1 MSGRTGRATW
11 TRTGGAL
18 AVWAAT
24 RTLLLLWVLRVI
36 VPPGLDVT
44 YDVSGLYVKWAKVLS
59 GGVFPEHDVT
69 WQYPPGAALAVLAP
83 KLLPFLSYATA
94 FYVLALVCDA
104 LVTAL
109 LLYAATRPGRR
120 FAGVWVW
127 VVGVALLGP
136 VVFARYDVMVTAL
149 SVAALLA
156 GTRRARAFGALAALG
171 AVVKVWPVLLLVGT
185 PRGEGTRRSWTS
197 AAVTGLVLLAGFGL
211 LMPGSLS
218 FLTAQRDRGTEVE
231 SLGALVFHFAR
242 HFGWDGRVAFHYG
255 SMEFLG
261 TGVPLVSAL
270 AQVLSVLA
278 LCWLVLWRVRARVW
292 SEATF
297 ADAAFTALL
306 LFTTTSRVIS
316 PQYMVWLL
324 GLGAVC
330 LVYRGGRMTLPV
342 VLTVIASFVT
352 WLEFPVYF
360 GDVIGSTPFGIG
372 LLVVRNGLLVA
383 ATVLACRALW
393 RETVRAVP
401 RGGSAESERMP
412 GWATTDA

>member
-1 MSGRTGRATW
+1 MSERTGRATW
-11 TRTGGAL
+11 TRTAGAL

-24 RTLLLLWVLRVI
+24 RALLLLSVLKVI

-44 YDVSGLYVKWAKVLS
+44 GDVSVTYQNWANVLS
-59 GGVFPEHDVT
+59 GGAFPEHDVT
-69 WQYPPGAALAVLAP
+69 WQYPPGAALAILAP
-83 KLLPFLSYATA
+83 KLLPFWPYATA
-94 FYVLALVCDA
+94 FFVLALVCDA

-109 LLYAATRPGRR
+109 LLYAVRARGRR
-120 FAGVWVW
+120 WAGVWVW
-127 VVGVALLGP
+127 VVGVPLLGP
-136 VVFARYDVMVTAL
+136 TVYARYDVMVTAL
-149 SVAALLA
+149 AVAALLV
-156 GTRRARAFGALAALG
+156 GTRRARRFGALAALG
-171 AVVKVWPVLLLVGT
+171 AVVKGWPVLLLAGT
-185 PRGEGTRRSWTS
+185 PRGRETRRSWTS
-197 AAVTGLVLLAGFGL
+197 AAVTGLVLLAAFGL
-211 LMPGSLS
+211 TMPGSLS

-242 HFGWDGRVAFHYG
+242 RFGWEGRVEFHYG

-261 TGVPLVSAL
+261 TGVPLVSTL

-278 LCWLVLWRVRARVW
+278 LGWLVLWRVRARVW
-292 SEATF
+292 GEATF

-316 PQYMVWLL
+316 PQYLVWLL

-330 LVYRGGRMTLPV
+330 LLYRGGRMTLPV
-342 VLTVIASFVT
+342 VLTVLASFVT

-360 GDVIGSTPFGIG
+360 GDVVGSTPFGTG

-393 RETVRAVP
+393 RETVRGRA
-401 RGGSAESERMP
+401 RAGGAERERVP